1 MTEAGRGAQ
10 PSTKR
15 GGSRIPRFNTVEEE
29 ARFWD
34 THDTTEFEDE
44 LEEVSDVKFVPA
56 RPKKAIT
63 VRLED
68 ETLDLIA
75 REARQKGI
83 GPSTLIRMWILEH
96 LRESGKRPA

>member
-1 MTEAGRGAQ
+1 M
-10 PSTKR
+10 
-15 GGSRIPRFNTVEEE
+15 
-29 ARFWD
+29 
-34 THDTTEFEDE
+34 
-44 LEEVSDVKFVPA
+44 KFVPA